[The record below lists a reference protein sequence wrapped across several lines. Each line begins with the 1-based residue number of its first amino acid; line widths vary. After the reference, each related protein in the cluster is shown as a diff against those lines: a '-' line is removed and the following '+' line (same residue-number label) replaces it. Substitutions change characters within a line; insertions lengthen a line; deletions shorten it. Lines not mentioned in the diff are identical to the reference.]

1 MTPLITSD
9 IISRLNKKTLLVKRA
24 RLALCLGC
32 LAVCI
37 LLCINLRTG
46 NAFKRYIAVCA
57 VSLACGW
64 FVIVTYSRVK
74 AMDSIARHFVN
85 LSGRPG
91 TEYIGILE
99 YSPLPETTPDGLRVR
114 RLRVRNAQDTHALL
128 ADEYLID
135 QLPPAGKHVRLEAR
149 SGYVWA
155 AGEENDA

>member
-9 IISRLNKKTLLVKRA
+9 IISRLNKRSLLVKRA
-24 RLALCLGC
+24 RLALCLDC

-37 LLCINLRTG
+37 LLCVNLRTG
-46 NAFKRYIAVCA
+46 NAFGRYIAVCA
-57 VSLACGW
+57 VNLACGW
-64 FVIVTYSRVK
+64 FVIATHARVK

-91 TEYIGILE
+91 TEYTGILE

-114 RLRVRNAQDTHALL
+114 RLRVKNAADTHALL
-128 ADEYLID
+128 ADEYLLP
-135 QLPPAGKHVRLEAR
+135 QLPPAGKHVRIEAR